1 MRVEREDIDNI
12 HTSRC
17 TLYSKTYSKMSKS
30 KNTVT
35 SEREKE
41 RKTQRNKEKKER
53 R

>member
-1 MRVEREDIDNI
+1 MRVEREDRQ

-41 RKTQRNKEKKER
+41 REKDTKK
-53 R
+53 